1 MKQLYIVAAMFILL
15 IRFSPVAVHGQ
26 TAAGNEAF
34 GIERYLNI
42 RSVSSPS
49 LDSSGDRVAFLT
61 NISGTPQVWMVNASG
76 GWPEQMTFYPDRVDF
91 VSWAPDRSGLIFA
104 KAVGGDENSQLYWM
118 APDGSQIRA
127 VTNDPK
133 VRYNF
138 GGWSRDSKKIS
149 YASNKRNR
157 DFFDVYVMDVSTG
170 REELVYQQD
179 GSNQPVAWS
188 MEGRQLVVSHS
199 NEQLSLDNDLYLVEI
214 ATKGAVHL
222 TPHEGAAQFEDV
234 HFQPNGHSLFL
245 TTNVAREFQSL
256 AELNLRTKRIDILD
270 DTPWDVGSVAE
281 SQSGGRLAYTI
292 NRDGFSELYV
302 RTLDTDGKPL
312 ITVPGPK
319 GSPVELPGKGVVSG
333 LSFSRDGDKLAFV
346 FNGARFNGD
355 VWLYDL
361 KTKKLSQVTHSSRAG
376 ITQESFVEPQL
387 IHYKSFDG
395 RMIPAWFYRPR
406 QTRSDSASEGP
417 RSSAFTKALSC
428 CCFSFPCVQMAPAT
442 FKVFETFETSSRK
455 SKVFTPRLTQ
465 SWEPTAI
472 TGFRNSS
479 SMPVI
484 VSVHGGPEGQAL
496 PTFSGVDQ
504 YFLSRGYA
512 ILAPNVR
519 GSTGYGKTYSHL
531 DDVFKREDSVKDL
544 AAAVEWLKTEGG
556 ADPKRIAVM
565 GGSYGGYMVLAAITL
580 YPDIWSAAVEM
591 FGIANFETN
600 LKRTSGYRR
609 KLREREY
616 GTLDKD
622 LDFLKSISPI
632 YKVDRI
638 RAPLFVLQGRNDP
651 RVPYTESEQIVKALK
666 ERNRPVEYIL
676 FEDEGHG
683 FVKLNNRLRM
693 YPQIVEFL
701 DKYMK

>member
-1 MKQLYIVAAMFILL
+1 MLKQLCIGAAALL
-15 IRFSPVAVHGQ
+15 SLHFSLSATPAQSVSAS
-26 TAAGNEAF
+26 EAY
-34 GIERYLNI
+34 GVERYLNI
-42 RSVSSPS
+42 RSANSPS
-49 LDSSGDRVAFLT
+49 LNSTGDGLAFLS
-61 NISGTPQVWMVNASG
+61 NITGTAQVWMMNAAG

-104 KAVGGDENSQLYWM
+104 KAVGGDENSQLYWL

-127 VTNDPK
+127 LTSNPK

-138 GGWSRDSKKIS
+138 GGWSRDSKRIS
-149 YASNKRNR
+149 YASNQRNR
-157 DFFDVYVMDVSTG
+157 DFFDIYVMEMASGKED
-170 REELVYQQD
+170 LVYQQD

-188 MEGRQLVVSHS
+188 MQNKQLVVSHS

-214 ATKGAVHL
+214 ATKEVVHL
-222 TPHEGAAQFEDV
+222 TPHEGAAQFENV
-234 HFQPNGHSLFL
+234 EFQPNGHYLFL
-245 TTNVAREFQSL
+245 TTNLGREFQSL
-256 AELNLRTKRIDILD
+256 AELNLVTKKIEILD
-270 DTPWDVGSVAE
+270 DTPWDVESV
-281 SQSGGRLAYTI
+281 SQSIGGGMLAYTI

-319 GSPVELPGKGVVSG
+319 GPPVELPGKGVVSG
-333 LSFSRDGDKLAFV
+333 LSFSHHGEKLAFV
-346 FNGARFNGD
+346 FNGARFNAD
-355 VWLYDL
+355 VWIYDVAA
-361 KTKKLSQVTHSSRAG
+361 KKLNQVTHSSRAG
-376 ITQESFVEPQL
+376 IPQDSFVEPEL

-395 RMIPAWFYRPR
+395 RMIPAWYYRP
-406 QTRSDSASEGP
+406 QGFIEGSQ
-417 RSSAFTKALSC
+417 SS
-428 CCFSFPCVQMAPAT
+428 PAT
-442 FKVFETFETSSRK
+442 ARLSYPDCGKAGISFGRGGGVS
-455 SKVFTPRLTQ
+455 FTLPNRCH
-465 SWEPTAI
+465 
-472 TGFRNSS
+472 
-479 SMPVI
+479 VI
-484 VSVHGGPEGQAL
+484 VSVHGGPESQAL

-504 YFLSRGYA
+504 YFLSHGYA

-544 AAAVEWLKTEGG
+544 AAAVDWLKTEGG

-565 GGSYGGYMVLAAITL
+565 GGSYGGYMVLGAITL
-580 YPDIWSAAVEM
+580 YPDLWSAAVEM

-638 RAPLFVLQGRNDP
+638 KAPLFVLQGRNDP

-693 YPQIVEFL
+693 YPQIVAFL
-701 DKYMK
+701 DGYMK